1 MKGYNMYEIVR
12 GPLMWLSVI
21 IFLAGIIYRTVQLF
35 VLTRKKEAA
44 IYTKKTVKKIP
55 VKDYSS
61 EEKKFELLLAFQNS
75 LLGKNPVMVIVSFV
89 FHACLFITPIF
100 AAGHAISL
108 YQSWGFSFI
117 TLPDNFIDLLTI
129 IFLACVLFFLMR
141 RIVIPRVKSISSPY
155 DYLLLFITAAPFLTG
170 FYAYH
175 QYFDYKTVITLHILA
190 GELMLIVMPF
200 TKLGHMVFFFFIR
213 ILIGSENSFG
223 KGKRV
228 WS

>member
-1 MKGYNMYEIVR
+1 MYDFVR
-12 GPLMWLSVI
+12 GPLMWLSSI
-21 IFLAGIIYRTVQLF
+21 IFIFGIIYRTVQLF
-35 VLTRKKEAA
+35 ILTRKKETVLV
-44 IYTKKTVKKIP
+44 TKKKIKKSSP
-55 VKDYSS
+55 KDYSS

-75 LLGKNPVMVIVSFV
+75 LLGKNPVMAIVSFI
-89 FHACLFITPIF
+89 FHTCLFIAPIF
-100 AAGHAISL
+100 AAGHALSL
-108 YQSWGFSFI
+108 YESWGFSFI
-117 TLPDNFIDLLTI
+117 SLPDNFIDLLTI
-129 IFLACVLFFLMR
+129 IFLACILFFLIR
-141 RIVIPRVKSISSPY
+141 RIVIPRVKSISTPY
-155 DYLLLFITAAPFLTG
+155 DYLLLFITAAPFITG

-213 ILIGSENSFG
+213 ILIGNEYSFG

>member
-1 MKGYNMYEIVR
+1 MYDFVR
-12 GPLMWLSVI
+12 GPLMWLSSI
-21 IFLAGIIYRTVQLF
+21 IFISGIIYRTVQLF
-35 VLTRKKEAA
+35 VLTRKKETLLC
-44 IYTKKTVKKIP
+44 TKKKVKKTEQ
-55 VKDYSS
+55 KKYSS
-61 EEKKFELLLAFQNS
+61 EEQKFKLLLAFQNS
-75 LLGKNPVMVIVSFV
+75 LIGKNPIMAIVSSI

-100 AAGHAISL
+100 AAGHALSL
-108 YQSWGFSFI
+108 YESWGFSFI
-117 TLPDNFIDLLTI
+117 TLPDNLIDLLTI
-129 IFLACVLFFLMR
+129 IFLACALFFLMR
-141 RIVIPRVKSISSPY
+141 RIVIPRVKSISTPY
-155 DYLLLFITAAPFLTG
+155 DYLLLFITAAPFITG

>member
-1 MKGYNMYEIVR
+1 MYDFVR
-12 GPLMWLSVI
+12 GPLMWLSSI
-21 IFLAGIIYRTVQLF
+21 IFITGIIYRTVQLF
-35 VLTRKKEAA
+35 VLTLKKETVPC
-44 IYTKKTVKKIP
+44 TKKKVKKTEQ
-55 VKDYSS
+55 KKYSS
-61 EEKKFELLLAFQNS
+61 EEQKFKLLLAFQNS
-75 LLGKNPVMVIVSFV
+75 LIGKNPIMAIVSSI

-100 AAGHAISL
+100 AAGHALSL
-108 YQSWGFSFI
+108 YESWGFSFI
-117 TLPDNFIDLLTI
+117 KLPDNLIDLLTI
-129 IFLACVLFFLMR
+129 IFLACALFFLMR
-141 RIVIPRVKSISSPY
+141 RIVIPRVKSISTPY
-155 DYLLLFITAAPFLTG
+155 DYLLLFITAAPFITG

-213 ILIGSENSFG
+213 ILIGNEYSFG

>member
-1 MKGYNMYEIVR
+1 MYELAR
-12 GPLMWLSVI
+12 GPLMWLSFI
-21 IFLAGIIYRTVQLF
+21 IFIFGIFYRTVQLF
-35 VLTRKKEAA
+35 ALTRKKEAVLC
-44 IYTKKTVKKIP
+44 TKKKVEKTVQKKH
-55 VKDYSS
+55 SS
-61 EEKKFELLLAFQNS
+61 EEQKFKLLLAFQNS
-75 LLGKNPVMVIVSFV
+75 LIGTNPIMAIVSSI

-100 AAGHAISL
+100 AAGHALSL
-108 YQSWGFSFI
+108 YESWGFSFI
-117 TLPDNFIDLLTI
+117 TLPDNLIDLLTI
-129 IFLACVLFFLMR
+129 IFLACALFFLMR
-141 RIVIPRVKSISSPY
+141 RIVIPRVKSISTPY
-155 DYLLLFITAAPFLTG
+155 DYLLLFITAAPFITG

-213 ILIGSENSFG
+213 ILIGNEYSFG